1 MNNDFY
7 HKLKKGFIMKNKY
20 LCIFILMCVCVF
32 CYGQREND
40 DELFFCIRKF
50 SEIERVKEELPEAE
64 IFENLSNRD
73 ELPEKVLGHWLN
85 VPQYTDI
92 IKYTR
97 KNENQKIT
105 IPELPAHKNS
115 NYSYIWSLPIAEL
128 GRNDAGLGYY
138 HVIFND
144 KTIEY
149 DKILE
154 LENFIINYSN
164 RNYNPE
170 SYSYF
175 LAKYNFIF
183 DLDDIKKSIMNTTVH
198 YEIPFRINHD
208 ADSYFKIAELYTLYS
223 YATEIVWNLMQLDK
237 MQLRLLRNAFYASKG
252 YVFKDK
258 NLTDFFIQSEKYK
271 PNEFIKE
278 NTIEF
283 SQKEKDVLKIIIEL
297 ENEPDKYRRYFQ

>member
-1 MNNDFY
+1 M
-7 HKLKKGFIMKNKY
+7 
-20 LCIFILMCVCVF
+20 
-32 CYGQREND
+32 
-40 DELFFCIRKF
+40 
-50 SEIERVKEELPEAE
+50 
-64 IFENLSNRD
+64 
-73 ELPEKVLGHWLN
+73 
-85 VPQYTDI
+85 
-92 IKYTR
+92 
-97 KNENQKIT
+97 
-105 IPELPAHKNS
+105 
-115 NYSYIWSLPIAEL
+115 
-128 GRNDAGLGYY
+128 GYY

-297 ENEPDKYRRYFQ
+297 EKEPDKYRRYFQ

>member
-1 MNNDFY
+1 M
-7 HKLKKGFIMKNKY
+7 KKRY
-20 LCIFILMCVCVF
+20 LCIFILMSVCFF
-32 CYGQREND
+32 CYGQRESD

-50 SEIERVKEELPEAE
+50 SEIERVKEDLPEAE
-64 IFENLSNRD
+64 IFENLSNMD
-73 ELPEKVLGHWLN
+73 ELPEKVLGYWMD
-85 VPQYTDI
+85 VPRYTDI

-105 IPELPAHKNS
+105 IPEVPAHKNS
-115 NYSYIWSLPIAEL
+115 NYSYIWALPIAEL
-128 GRNDAGLGYY
+128 GRNDAGLGLY

-164 RNYNPE
+164 RYYNPE
-170 SYSYF
+170 NYSYF

-183 DLDDIKKSIMNTTVH
+183 DLDDIEKSIMNTTVH
-198 YEIPFRINHD
+198 YEIPFRINHN
-208 ADSYFKIAELYTLYS
+208 ADSYFKIAELYTLNS
-223 YATEIVWNLMQLDK
+223 NDTSIILWNFMQLDK
-237 MQLRLLRNAFYASKG
+237 MQLRLLRNTFYASKG

-258 NLTDFFIQSEKYK
+258 NLTDFFSQSEKYK

-278 NTIEF
+278 NIIEF
-283 SQKEKDVLKIIIEL
+283 SKEEKEILDIIIEL
-297 ENEPDKYRRYFQ
+297 EKRF